1 MSAEDR
7 LDILEELARSSYASD
22 ERHADACAERFVDD
36 GALEIWMRGGD
47 PPQQRMESRDAVHT
61 WSEARYGAR
70 PEGLQIRHHQ
80 RAAVFDAL
88 TPEVASTRTM
98 ILVSEIGRG
107 DHAPR
112 ATTSGVCHD
121 EWRKTQRGRRL
132 ALRAT
137 HLDRAAPSA

>member
-7 LDILEELARSSYASD
+7 LDILEGLARSSYASD
-22 ERHADACAERFVDD
+22 ERDGDACAERFVVD
-36 GALEIWMRGGD
+36 GVLEVWMRGGD
-47 PPQQRMESRDAVHT
+47 APQERIEGRDAVHA
-61 WSEARYGAR
+61 WAQARYGAR
-70 PEGLQIRHHQ
+70 PEGLQTPYHQ
-80 RAAVFDAL
+80 RAVVFDML

-98 ILVSEIGRG
+98 ILASEIGRG
-107 DHAPR
+107 DRAPR

-132 ALRAT
+132 ALRTT